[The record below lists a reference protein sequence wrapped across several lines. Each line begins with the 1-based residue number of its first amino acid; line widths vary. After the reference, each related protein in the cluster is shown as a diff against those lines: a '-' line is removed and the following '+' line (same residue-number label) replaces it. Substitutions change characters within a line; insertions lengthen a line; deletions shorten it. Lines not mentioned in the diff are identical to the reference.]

1 MRSEKRL
8 ARIRRQVNDTD
19 PEDLRLALEE
29 AGFNLEATSASHW
42 VYRHPRLARNL
53 SIPYRRPL
61 KPAYVR
67 IALDA
72 IAEVT
77 E

>member
-1 MRSEKRL
+1 MRGEKRL

-61 KPAYVR
+61 KPVYVR

-77 E
+77 Q